1 MGAKI
6 ENPRASNKTP
16 KIPGPNINPQ
26 KTHAVF
32 PSLKNFQK
40 SLNDNALYFLWSYY
54 IRWSTRLRYAGTTTN
69 LQIVLNTQKNLYLNQ
84 PKKLLGSSPSLE
96 LRSSNPPPPHT
107 HTHTPLGRYLVFGDL
122 SGRGNPS
129 HTNGTSISVYKAVY
143 WNARLFPFELSSAG
157 IKISIW
163 INSADLN

>member
-40 SLNDNALYFLWSYY
+40 SLNDNALYFLFLVVLYSLIYATE
-54 IRWSTRLRYAGTTTN
+54 IRGHYHESSDCFEYP
-69 LQIVLNTQKNLYLNQ
+69 KNLYLNQ

-96 LRSSNPPPPHT
+96 IRRSNPPPPPHT
-107 HTHTPLGRYLVFGDL
+107 HTPPWVDTLYLG
-122 SGRGNPS
+122 
-129 HTNGTSISVYKAVY
+129 T
-143 WNARLFPFELSSAG
+143 
-157 IKISIW
+157 
-163 INSADLN
+163 

>member
-16 KIPGPNINPQ
+16 KIPGPNINPP

-54 IRWSTRLRYAGTTTN
+54 IRWSTRLRYASTTTN
-69 LQIVLNTQKNLYLNQ
+69 LEIVLNTQKISIQTN
-84 PKKLLGSSPSLE
+84 PKNSFNHPRHLKSGVAA
-96 LRSSNPPPPHT
+96 PPPPPT

-122 SGRGNPS
+122 SGWGNPS

-143 WNARLFPFELSSAG
+143 WNARIFPFELSSAG